1 MGSCNKWSPG
11 QDLTYVGYTASM
23 NPLSGH
29 FWSSKCIFGS
39 FAPIWVQSPYRN
51 LDQWGGNY
59 HSGEGQGEAVELYPC
74 LEVILHNYGIS
85 DPLLSQAPCK
95 TVSVSD
101 NLSN

>member
-1 MGSCNKWSPG
+1 MVTSGAPNVYLVVLHLYGCNPHIG
-11 QDLTYVGYTASM
+11 ILT
-23 NPLSGH
+23 SG
-29 FWSSKCIFGS
+29 
-39 FAPIWVQSPYRN
+39 
-51 LDQWGGNY
+51 GGNY